1 MRNKKNAI
9 LISIIVSIIVVFAL
23 IFAGAVG
30 YLIYGMINNQ
40 SSEDEYKSIASSFA
54 RGVTD
59 DGATYSPDN
68 PEGYTGNLENK
79 SGTTSPEQ
87 VDQTVSVKV
96 NNVDTPVSFDELK
109 AQNSDIYAWI
119 YIPDTNINY
128 PVLQNSEDDNFY
140 LYGHNMA
147 SGAMFANLHMFAD
160 SSFFDSH
167 PYVYIYGENR
177 KLTYKI
183 VSASSYDNRHIINTF
198 DFRDDDVFKSWLDN
212 AKNPHSMYR
221 NVRSGI
227 ELNMDS
233 KMIVLSTCLNSGSGR
248 YLVQGVLVK
257 DEHTD

>member
-9 LISIIVSIIVVFAL
+9 LISIIVVFAL

-140 LYGHNMA
+140 LRG
-147 SGAMFANLHMFAD
+147 NLHPVVQQKGLDRQGNGAVR
-160 SSFFDSH
+160 SQ
-167 PYVYIYGENR
+167 YGKRSN
-177 KLTYKI
+177 
-183 VSASSYDNRHIINTF
+183 VCQSSYVCR
-198 DFRDDDVFKSWLDN
+198 FKL
-212 AKNPHSMYR
+212 
-221 NVRSGI
+221 
-227 ELNMDS
+227 L
-233 KMIVLSTCLNSGSGR
+233 
-248 YLVQGVLVK
+248 
-257 DEHTD
+257 